1 MSQCPSPSHSRPS
14 IHYFYFINFFI
25 LFRVHVA
32 RVLLLPVR
40 IYVSNKSH
48 LPFLILIL
56 SLHNTLPFY
65 ISRQIFALFLSLKIT
80 HHRFPLSFSLF
91 ITLFLFTLHA
101 KCHHSSL
108 VLVFYAGC
116 HAWKLLMSRLLL
128 MLLRISPLASS
139 FTTLLRPYYPII

>member
-40 IYVSNKSH
+40 IYVSNKSR

-80 HHRFPLSFSLF
+80 HHRFPFSFSLF
-91 ITLFLFTLHA
+91 ITLFLFTLHT
-101 KCHHSSL
+101 KCLHSFSLLITHCNGRQCLGVVVYRFRFHHVKKKID
-108 VLVFYAGC
+108 VLPFRV
-116 HAWKLLMSRLLL
+116 WR
-128 MLLRISPLASS
+128 
-139 FTTLLRPYYPII
+139 